1 MKFWLNLIGYQL
13 VWFAAVIGAE
23 HGVVWPGV
31 PGMLLFAGSQLALS
45 GHRRADLALMA
56 VALVLGFVMDGGM
69 IRAGF
74 ATYAA
79 AWPSGGLAPAWIL
92 ALWISFSLTFT
103 QSLAYLQKR
112 LWIALLFGGIGGPL
126 AYLSAARGF
135 HVVTF
140 AAPQWHGL
148 LWLSVSWAIA
158 APLLAWL
165 ARRWTGAAAAAPSP
179 DLHGVTS

>member
-1 MKFWLNLIGYQL
+1 MKFWINLIGYQL

-23 HGVVWPGV
+23 HGAVWPGV
-31 PGMLLFAGSQLALS
+31 LGMLAFAVSQLALTS
-45 GHRRADLALMA
+45 HRKADLGLMA
-56 VALVLGFVMDGGM
+56 VALVLGFVLDGGM

-79 AWPSGGLAPAWIL
+79 AWPSSMLAPAWIL

-103 QSLAYLQKR
+103 QSLAYLQRR
-112 LWIALLFGGIGGPL
+112 LWIALLFGAIGGPL
-126 AYLSAARGF
+126 AYLSASRGF

-140 AAPQWHGL
+140 ATPDWRGL
-148 LWLSVSWAIA
+148 AWLSAGWAIA

-165 ARRWTGAAAAAPSP
+165 GRRWTGAAAAPSA